1 MLYHREYLEGLVD
14 GGDLEP
20 VELSEDL
27 QLGRVDVAVGG
38 VRPQEHLEPLLVGQG
53 GGRGDGGQL
62 LSRKRKT

>member
-53 GGRGDGGQL
+53 GG
-62 LSRKRKT
+62 